1 MTGLL
6 AVAFQSGD
14 ISIRQSTSPIFSAET
29 NLVTCAHTAEYL
41 AGYKSADDLR
51 PPLLLLLLL
60 AQTARTSSKVHQPTT
75 ATTTSEM
82 EGIKQ
87 KIKSCKCDKNQT
99 NAAGQRDCASCSTP
113 GNTCTCK
120 VNKCRCAGC
129 PNARSKT
136 KEGKDATSSSSSDDE
151 ARRKTTTTTV

>member
-87 KIKSCKCDKNQT
+87 KIKSCKCDKNQVGAE
-99 NAAGQRDCASCSTP
+99 AARLSPSLPDTDELRPRLFAKLLDQRRWSE
-113 GNTCTCK
+113 G
-120 VNKCRCAGC
+120 
-129 PNARSKT
+129 ARLHMVLLISLC
-136 KEGKDATSSSSSDDE
+136 
-151 ARRKTTTTTV
+151 